1 MERSYAHAL
10 AMCIWRGFR
19 GWAPLR
25 LWRLRM
31 PRTLAI
37 ALNCLLSLFEQ
48 ASSASLLVRSSSA
61 NVVFRFFRIT
71 FSDLLDIEEI
81 CSDMPGRMLVSL
93 DREQLFA

>member
-1 MERSYAHAL
+1 MHAL
-10 AMCIWRGFR
+10 AMCVWYGFR

-31 PRTLAI
+31 PYVTAI
-37 ALNCLLSLFEQ
+37 APSCLLSPIEQ
-48 ASSASLLVRSSSA
+48 ASSGLLLVRSSST

-71 FSDLLDIEEI
+71 FSDLSDIEEI
-81 CSDMPGRMLVSL
+81 CSDMPDRMLVSL

>member
-1 MERSYAHAL
+1 MHAL
-10 AMCIWRGFR
+10 SMCVWYGFR

-31 PRTLAI
+31 PRAPAI
-37 ALNCLLSLFEQ
+37 APSCLLSPIEQ
-48 ASSASLLVRSSSA
+48 ASSGLLLVRSSST

-71 FSDLLDIEEI
+71 FSDLSDIEEI
-81 CSDMPGRMLVSL
+81 CSDMPDRMLVSL

>member
-1 MERSYAHAL
+1 MHAL

-25 LWRLRM
+25 QWRLRM
-31 PRTLAI
+31 PYAPAI
-37 ALNCLLSLFEQ
+37 APSCLLSPIEQ
-48 ASSASLLVRSSSA
+48 ASSGLLLVRSSST

-71 FSDLLDIEEI
+71 FSDLSDIEEI
-81 CSDMPGRMLVSL
+81 CSDMPDRMLVSL

>member
-19 GWAPLR
+19 GWAPLW

-31 PRTLAI
+31 PCAPAI
-37 ALNCLLSLFEQ
+37 ALNCLLSPFEQ
-48 ASSASLLVRSSSA
+48 ASSVPLLVRSSSA
-61 NVVFRFFRIT
+61 NVVFRFFWIT
-71 FSDLLDIEEI
+71 FSDLSDIEEI